1 MGAQRFR
8 ASSLFLAVSHA
19 AANTTRSL
27 RRGTERDA
35 ERRGVQESTHV
46 FFFPL
51 EQKQRDRGGSEV
63 RMKVRQAVC
72 VCEREFF
79 FLSLFS
85 PPSGGKESL
94 WNFKIVF
101 LLFAIARAADIY
113 GA

>member
-79 FLSLFS
+79 FSLFS
-85 PPSGGKESL
+85 LRRPEGK
-94 WNFKIVF
+94 
-101 LLFAIARAADIY
+101 RAFGISKSCFFY
-113 GA
+113 LQ